1 MNLLVYFGL
10 LEFGLIGI
18 GAVAGSALARAR
30 RSHFGVRIAAASL
43 SLFAVLT
50 LVLDGSL
57 LAQDLGLRLWLVLV
71 AGVAFLG
78 PVLWY
83 RSSDPAAPA
92 SGGDGDGASSPDQPW
107 SPSRPG
113 GGFPLP
119 DAEPALARARDHN
132 RLKLTDGP
140 PSRRKHQPERA
151 PSRAPA
157 RAR

>member
-50 LVLDGSL
+50 LVLDGGL
-57 LAQDLGLRLWLVLV
+57 IAQDLGLRLWFVLV

-78 PVLWY
+78 PMLWY

-92 SGGDGDGASSPDQPW
+92 SGGDGGGDSNPDQP
-107 SPSRPG
+107 SPPSRPRG
-113 GGFPLP
+113 GIPLP
-119 DAEPALARARDHN
+119 DAEPALTRARDHT
-132 RLKLTDGP
+132 RLKLADRP

-151 PSRAPA
+151 PRRAL
-157 RAR
+157 